1 MLHIAIVDDEQTHRD
16 ILTKYIEEWRA
27 REGMEAEVEAF
38 TSSEAFYF
46 AWCGQQCC
54 DVLFLDIMMGGADG
68 ISLAKRLREQGKK
81 LNIIFTTGIAD
92 YMQEGYEV
100 EAMHYL
106 LKPLR
111 KEKVW
116 ECLDKCLKRRE
127 EDAEWILLPTEEGL
141 VKTDVSGI
149 LYGEAVG
156 HYCVLECMGERL
168 QLKLGIRELAKKLEG
183 RGDFLFCHRSYLVN
197 LRRVSRV
204 GRQDIG
210 MEGGALVPV
219 SRRMYNE
226 VNDRFIR
233 AFVGPGLT
241 E

>member
-1 MLHIAIVDDEQTHRD
+1 MLSIAIVDDEQVHRD
-16 ILTKYIEEWRA
+16 ILTKYIEEWKA
-27 REGMEAEVEAF
+27 REELEAEVETFA
-38 TSSEAFYF
+38 SGEAFDF
-46 AWCGQQCC
+46 AWSGEQRY
-54 DVLFLDIMMGGADG
+54 DVLFLDIMMGATDG
-68 ISLAKRLREQGKK
+68 ISLARRLREQGKK
-81 LNIIFTTGIAD
+81 LDIIFTTGIAD

-106 LKPLR
+106 LKPLS

-141 VKTDVSGI
+141 VKTDVSKI

-168 QLKLGIRELAKKLEG
+168 QLKLGIKELAKKLEG

-197 LRRVSRV
+197 LRRASRV
-204 GRQDIG
+204 GRQDIV
-210 MEGGALVPV
+210 MEGGAREPQDVQ
-219 SRRMYNE
+219 
-226 VNDRFIR
+226 
-233 AFVGPGLT
+233 
-241 E
+241 

>member
-1 MLHIAIVDDEQTHRD
+1 MLSIAIVDDEQVHRD
-16 ILTKYIEEWRA
+16 ILTKYIEEWKAKERL
-27 REGMEAEVEAF
+27 EAEVETFA
-38 TSSEAFYF
+38 SGEAFYF
-46 AWCGQQCC
+46 AWSGEQRY
-54 DVLFLDIMMGGADG
+54 DVLFLDIMMGATDG
-68 ISLAKRLREQGKK
+68 ISLARRLREQGRK
-81 LNIIFTTGIAD
+81 LDIIFTTGIAD

-106 LKPLR
+106 LKPLS

-116 ECLDKCLKRRE
+116 ECLDKCLMRRE

-141 VKTDVSGI
+141 VKTDVSKI

-168 QLKLGIRELAKKLEG
+168 QLKLGMKELAKKLEG

-197 LRRVSRV
+197 LRRVSKV
-204 GRQDIG
+204 GRQDIV

>member
-1 MLHIAIVDDEQTHRD
+1 MLSIAIVDDEQVHRD
-16 ILTKYIEEWRA
+16 ILTKYIEEWKAKERL
-27 REGMEAEVEAF
+27 EAEVETFA
-38 TSSEAFYF
+38 SGEAFYF
-46 AWCGQQCC
+46 AWSGEQRY
-54 DVLFLDIMMGGADG
+54 DVLFLDIMMGATDG
-68 ISLAKRLREQGKK
+68 ISLARRLREQGRK
-81 LNIIFTTGIAD
+81 LDVIFTTGIAD

-106 LKPLR
+106 LKPLS

-141 VKTDVSGI
+141 VKTDVSKI

-168 QLKLGIRELAKKLEG
+168 QLKLGMKELAKKLEG

-197 LRRVSRV
+197 LRRVSKV
-204 GRQDIG
+204 GRQDIV